1 MKHPALRTIRN
12 LVPLLTLALFL
23 HGCIGDGVRA
33 ERDEN
38 LAFGIDVSQY
48 QGKINWSKVGTRHP
62 IEYVIVRTTMGK
74 DGVDSQAKRNLKG
87 AKDAG
92 FKIGVYHY
100 YRPNENSSL
109 QARHFLDELER
120 LDPDLDFRVVLD
132 IEETPDPQVQTVAQ
146 LKVGLKNWLNIVE
159 DELGHHPIIYTGFN
173 FYEDNFEQDD
183 DFEKYPFWI
192 ASYNSRRRDAVRRH
206 FDMHQFTD
214 QVRVGG
220 ISEYVD
226 GNDIDRDA
234 MNDYL
239 RPEKV
244 QSEELTVP
252 APGLADSTDAQSEP
266 TQ

>member
-1 MKHPALRTIRN
+1 MKRI
-12 LVPLLTLALFL
+12 VFLLAVLILY
-23 HGCIGDGVRA
+23 GCTGDGVRV
-33 ERDEN
+33 ERDED

-48 QGKINWSKVGTRHP
+48 QGKINWSKVGSRHP

-74 DGVDSQAKRNLKG
+74 DGVDSRAKRNLKG
-87 AKDAG
+87 AKEAG

-100 YRPNENSSL
+100 YRPNENSTL
-109 QARHFLDELER
+109 QARHFLDALSD

-132 IEETPDPQVQTVAQ
+132 IEEKPNPRVQTVAQ
-146 LKVGLKNWLNIVE
+146 LKVGLKNWLGLVK

-183 DFEKYPFWI
+183 DFEKYPFWV
-192 ASYNSRRRDAVRRH
+192 ASYNSNRRNAVRQH

-226 GNDIDRDA
+226 GNDIVRES

-244 QSEELTVP
+244 QLEQNVGPLV
-252 APGLADSTDAQSEP
+252 ADSVTNDVGENSDL
-266 TQ
+266 